1 MYIREKDFRNVAELW
16 GELSEP
22 SAATP
27 DELRQHTLT
36 RLAHLLHAS
45 NGFWLGS
52 LRATTLPVNNDV
64 LSGWRPRAFH
74 SLYDTALRQELG
86 AEHHRRTLSNIIDP
100 HTAAVIAG
108 AGTTRAL
115 LRGELISDSDW
126 KKSWL
131 YNEILRPQAIE
142 DRLIG
147 VRPVTWYTESAIALE
162 REPDQKPFGERERD
176 ILKLFLSGCARFHRD
191 QLVANDLL
199 TAANRQAFI
208 LHR

>member
-1 MYIREKDFRNVAELW
+1 MHIREKDFRNVAELW

-22 SAATP
+22 SAVTP

-36 RLAHLLHAS
+36 RLAGLLRAS

-52 LRATTLPVNNDV
+52 VRTTTLPVDDV

-74 SLYDTALRQELG
+74 SLYDNALRLKLG
-86 AEHHRRTLSNIIDP
+86 AEHHRRTSSNIVDP

-108 AGTTRAL
+108 AGSTRAS
-115 LRGELISDSDW
+115 LRGELVSDSDW
-126 KKSWL
+126 KNSWL

-162 REPDQKPFGERERD
+162 REPDQRPFSERERD

-199 TAANRQAFI
+199 IAANRQRFA
-208 LHR
+208 LNV